1 MRSTILSAAL
11 AALLCGSGSGA
22 IGQESST
29 YVYDVHGRLVVNAT
43 AAASGNSNLSNY
55 AYDSADNRSTHY
67 SYPVAPR
74 AAANSMA
81 SGELLL
87 PGQAVVSNDGQSR
100 LELRQSGAL
109 VITCSGIDQLAIY
122 GPNGEAAQLIMQT
135 AGNLVLYS
143 YVPNALWATG
153 GGGYPGAYLIVQD
166 DGNVVIYLG
175 GTPVW
180 SSSTF
185 C

>member
-1 MRSTILSAAL
+1 MRHLFVAAAL
-11 AALLCGSGSGA
+11 VAMSAGSSIA
-22 IGQESST
+22 QETST
-29 YVYDVHGRLVVNAT
+29 YLYDVHGRLVVNAT
-43 AAASGNSNLSNY
+43 AATLGNSNLSNY
-55 AYDSADNRSTHY
+55 AYDSADNRSTHA

-81 SGELLL
+81 PGELLL

-100 LELRQSGAL
+100 FEFRSSGAV
-109 VITCSGIDQLAIY
+109 VITCNGVDQLAVF

-143 YVPNALWATG
+143 YVPTALWATG
-153 GGGYPGAYLIVQD
+153 GGGYPGAYLVVQD
-166 DGNVVIYLG
+166 DGNVVIYSG
-175 GTPVW
+175 STPIW
-180 SSSTF
+180 YSSTF